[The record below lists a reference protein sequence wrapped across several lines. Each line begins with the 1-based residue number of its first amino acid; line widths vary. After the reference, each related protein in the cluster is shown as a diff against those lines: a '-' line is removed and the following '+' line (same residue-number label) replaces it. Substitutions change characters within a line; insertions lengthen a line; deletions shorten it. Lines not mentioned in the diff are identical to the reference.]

1 MHECGFCMPWLV
13 LWLVRALA
21 VHVWNQNQAPLPR
34 PSSAAAMFIFQFY
47 LGAEGSQVTSGNL
60 KTILHGR
67 VYPPVTSEDLAAAA
81 RKDFGLY
88 GGTCAFIDTKE
99 MGPLAGRRESGGA
112 GVARR
117 RQDFGLYWVLLP
129 PSQTELDEATVARMY
144 EAAKRSI
151 TALGRPLIVQ
161 TESGGAAEE
170 LIRLFT
176 GAGFKSEMLAIPGIK
191 ELPDGKYVVNE
202 DLVSSPW

>member
-60 KTILHGR
+60 KAILHGR

-81 RKDFGLY
+81 RK
-88 GGTCAFIDTKE
+88 
-99 MGPLAGRRESGGA
+99 
-112 GVARR
+112 
-117 RQDFGLYWVLLP
+117 DFGLYWVLLP

-161 TESGGAAEE
+161 GASGFSEE
-170 LIRLFT
+170 LVSIFT
-176 GAGFKSEMLAIPGIK
+176 DAGFKSEIRMVTAIK
-191 ELPDGKYVVNE
+191 KLPDGKLVVNE
-202 DLVSSPW
+202 DLVSPPQ

>member
-1 MHECGFCMPWLV
+1 M
-13 LWLVRALA
+13 
-21 VHVWNQNQAPLPR
+21 NQYQAPLPR
-34 PSSAAAMFIFQFY
+34 PSAAMFIFQVY
-47 LGAEGSQVTSGNL
+47 LGPAAGSPVSSVNL
-60 KTILHGR
+60 KTILHR
-67 VYPPVTSEDLAAAA
+67 RTYPPVTSEDLAAAGEKFA
-81 RKDFGLY
+81 
-88 GGTCAFIDTKE
+88 T
-99 MGPLAGRRESGGA
+99 
-112 GVARR
+112 
-117 RQDFGLYWVLLP
+117 YWVLLP
-129 PSQTELDEATVARMY
+129 PSETELDEATVARMY

>member
-60 KTILHGR
+60 KAILHGR

-81 RKDFGLY
+81 RK
-88 GGTCAFIDTKE
+88 
-99 MGPLAGRRESGGA
+99 
-112 GVARR
+112 
-117 RQDFGLYWVLLP
+117 DFGLYWVLLP